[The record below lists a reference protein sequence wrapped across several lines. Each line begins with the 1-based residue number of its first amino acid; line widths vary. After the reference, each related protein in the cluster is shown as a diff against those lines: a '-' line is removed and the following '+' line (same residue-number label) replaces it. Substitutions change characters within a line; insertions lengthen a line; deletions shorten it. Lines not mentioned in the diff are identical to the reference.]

1 MSDYF
6 VLGPARDSEYCE
18 IAMAPQDFPSMN
30 PAKRGESMTDVWPE
44 DARLRMEPRR
54 PGLMVPDVVLNPH
67 ECLMVTDRMRAF
79 LEAHIPTPV
88 EYLRF
93 TLLNHKGRVAD
104 DSMWVVNLLDTVSC
118 ADLDKTDAT
127 ESPFYPGELQDL
139 LELHVIEEKL
149 PTDRK
154 IFRLGECPA
163 TILVRDD
170 LRRDLEEARFSAEY
184 FALGDLIY

>member
-1 MSDYF
+1 MSEF
-6 VLGPARDSEYCE
+6 FILGPARDDQYCK
-18 IAMAPQDFPSMN
+18 IAATPQDFPSMN
-30 PAKRGESMTDVWPE
+30 PASRGRSMSDEWPG
-44 DARLRMEPRR
+44 DAEFRMEPRH
-54 PGLMVPDVVLNPH
+54 PGLMVPDVVLNPDL
-67 ECLMVTDRMRAF
+67 CLMVTDRMRAF
-79 LEAHIPTPV
+79 LDGHIDTPV

-93 TLLNHKGRVAD
+93 TLMNHKGRMAD
-104 DSMWVVNLLDTVSC
+104 DSMWVVNLLDSVAC
-118 ADLDKTDAT
+118 ADLEKTDGT

-170 LRRDLEEARFSAEY
+170 LRRAIEDAGFSAEY
-184 FALGDLIY
+184 FELGELIY

>member
-1 MSDYF
+1 MSEF
-6 VLGPARDSEYCE
+6 FILGPARDDEFCKVD
-18 IAMAPQDFPSMN
+18 MAPQDFPSLN
-30 PAKRGESMTDVWPE
+30 PAKRGASMVDTWPE
-44 DARLRMEPRR
+44 EAEFTMKPRH

-67 ECLMVTDRMRAF
+67 ECLMVTDRMRAL
-79 LEAHIPTPV
+79 LERHIDSPV

-93 TLLNHKGRVAD
+93 TLMNHKGRVAD
-104 DSMWVVNLLDTVSC
+104 DSMWVVNLLDSVAC
-118 ADLDKTDAT
+118 ADLEKTDGT

-170 LRRDLEEARFSAEY
+170 LRCAIEEAGFSAEY
-184 FALGDLIY
+184 FELGELIY